1 MQNGFDASGGR
12 AGFRHQVLRAF
23 CLIAATTFLAGCA
36 ASENADAIR
45 LGLAGPMTEPAG
57 KGMYQGA
64 LLAVEE
70 INARGGLRGLP
81 LALEVRDDGMNPV
94 RAIEIAEEFR
104 DRTDVVAVVG
114 HLNSGASI
122 AASDVY
128 NEPGNGLVAISPGA
142 TSPEMS
148 RTGEW
153 TFRVCPSD
161 LQQAAALAEWAYHD
175 LERKRAL
182 ILYLNDSYGRG
193 VRDAFTPTFERLG
206 GTVVSADPYLPVLME
221 DERSLDPF
229 LERGI
234 RDRMDA
240 LVIVGMG
247 DEVSDILRASRRLGF
262 RGTVMGTDGL
272 MGIAAAGSVAEGVI
286 VTSGFLVDRPTE
298 AARDF
303 VARYQ
308 ERFGEPPRDGSAHA
322 YDTVMLLAHAI
333 AQAGTDRKAVRDY
346 VASIGTDAPAFEGV
360 TGTIRFDRNGDAVG
374 KDVLIG
380 VVRGGQVVTA
390 GEAH

>member
-1 MQNGFDASGGR
+1 
-12 AGFRHQVLRAF
+12 
-23 CLIAATTFLAGCA
+23 
-36 ASENADAIR
+36 
-45 LGLAGPMTEPAG
+45 
-57 KGMYQGA
+57 
-64 LLAVEE
+64 
-70 INARGGLRGLP
+70 
-81 LALEVRDDGMNPV
+81 
-94 RAIEIAEEFR
+94 
-104 DRTDVVAVVG
+104 
-114 HLNSGASI
+114 SI

-240 LVIVGMG
+240 LVIVGM
-247 DEVSDILRASRRLGF
+247 
-262 RGTVMGTDGL
+262 
-272 MGIAAAGSVAEGVI
+272 
-286 VTSGFLVDRPTE
+286 
-298 AARDF
+298 
-303 VARYQ
+303 
-308 ERFGEPPRDGSAHA
+308 
-322 YDTVMLLAHAI
+322 
-333 AQAGTDRKAVRDY
+333 
-346 VASIGTDAPAFEGV
+346 
-360 TGTIRFDRNGDAVG
+360 
-374 KDVLIG
+374 
-380 VVRGGQVVTA
+380 
-390 GEAH
+390 